1 MVGRGGHPGRTRR
14 RSRGGLTL
22 IEVILALVILGTG
35 LTALI
40 AAASRALS
48 VVRQAKNLDTTRE
61 LFGVLEVMEPVH
73 PPFIE
78 DIEEAAG
85 SGSFERPYQD
95 YRWERRVEM
104 VGEEEDGLWLLTITI
119 SWQDN
124 ERQRS
129 ETVQTYVYWPE
140 ATEGGSFERGP

>member
-1 MVGRGGHPGRTRR
+1 MVTRKQR
-14 RSRGGLTL
+14 RQASRAGLTL
-22 IEVILALVILGTG
+22 VEVILALVILGTA

-48 VVRQAKNLDTTRE
+48 VVRQAKNLDTSRE
-61 LFGVLEVMEPVH
+61 LFGVLEVMEPIQ

-85 SGSFERPYQD
+85 SGSFERPYEN
-95 YRWERRVEM
+95 YRWERTVEV
-104 VGEEEDGLWLLTITI
+104 VGDEEDGLWLLTMTI
-119 SWQDN
+119 SWKEN

-129 ETVQTYVYWPE
+129 ESVQTYVYWPE
-140 ATEGGSFERGP
+140 DTKGGSFERAP